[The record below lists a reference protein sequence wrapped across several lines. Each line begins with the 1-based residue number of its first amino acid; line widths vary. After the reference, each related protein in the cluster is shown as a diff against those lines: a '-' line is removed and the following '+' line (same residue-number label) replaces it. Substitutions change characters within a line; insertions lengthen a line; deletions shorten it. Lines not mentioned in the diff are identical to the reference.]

1 MRQKNRVLKSINNE
15 DESRCVDIFLR
26 GEKTFGFEEF
36 RRDFE
41 DNRGWFPIGF
51 FGDLVFD
58 SEGDALGEAVVKVK
72 WLKES
77 LERKQNYKA

>member
-1 MRQKNRVLKSINNE
+1 MQLKNRVLKSINNE

-26 GEKTFGFEEF
+26 GDNTFGFEEF

-58 SEGDALGEAVVKVK
+58 SEIRALDAARTKVS
-72 WLKES
+72 WLVT
-77 LERKQNYKA
+77 AMDWWTG